1 MDLKKIGKF
10 IAELRKSKNL
20 TQEKLGS
27 ILGVTD
33 NVISKWERGITAP
46 DLSLLNK
53 LSEVLEISISELLNG
68 QRDDK
73 NTPDSLITGIT
84 YYTKETR
91 NKYVK
96 LFSVIIIVIIA
107 LFAVLFTINNYN
119 RFKVYRIKSKHEKY
133 YVDGYMIFNQEKNLT
148 IIKTIDI
155 HDKNIGTSEEEKVNS
170 IKVSIISGTKNIF
183 SIFYEKLEKEETI
196 NSFLIDKTYFVNE
209 DIKSEEY
216 ILSNDVDLKKM
227 SLKIEYTDDKKHE
240 HQIIIPLD
248 VIQEYSNNKLFY

>member
-1 MDLKKIGKF
+1 
-10 IAELRKSKNL
+10 
-20 TQEKLGS
+20 
-27 ILGVTD
+27 
-33 NVISKWERGITAP
+33 
-46 DLSLLNK
+46 
-53 LSEVLEISISELLNG
+53 
-68 QRDDK
+68 
-73 NTPDSLITGIT
+73 
-84 YYTKETR
+84 
-91 NKYVK
+91 
-96 LFSVIIIVIIA
+96 
-107 LFAVLFTINNYN
+107 
-119 RFKVYRIKSKHEKY
+119 
-133 YVDGYMIFNQEKNLT
+133 MIFNQEKNLT